1 MNYQTGLKTKEE
13 IAQAVEE
20 LLGKMTLTEKLGQMT
35 QSVGADIV
43 YIGSTAVK
51 EPVEGLIRAGKIG
64 SMIQVGEPKQLAAR
78 VRNFQKIAIEET
90 RLGIPLLFAQD
101 VIHGFETVF
110 PIPLAWSSSF
120 DPEMIRGAA
129 EIAAKEAALCGI
141 NYVYSPMVDVAHDP
155 RWGRVAEG
163 AGEDPYLGGQI
174 AKALVHGFQGTQ
186 LGQTDHSVVAC
197 LKHYLGYGAAEGGRD
212 YNTTEFSRTAMY
224 NTYLPPFREGVK
236 AGAGSVMTAFNVID
250 GIPAVANRYLLED
263 VLRDQLGFEGMVIS
277 DYSAVMELMMHGVAA
292 DEEEAAMKA
301 LDASLDIE
309 MTTSYFNE
317 YGSRLAEKYPH
328 LIKKIDNAVRRIL
341 TMKYRLGLMD
351 DPYKFL
357 KEEKIE
363 DVIFCREHLDYSR
376 RLAENSAVLLK
387 NDGILPLE
395 KGKKIAMVGPFAN
408 SPDLCGCWA
417 FSTRKPETVTLQQ
430 GFAQLGWEVTVV
442 DGCGVENDIEGG
454 IEQAYQAAENAD
466 VVILALG
473 ERHDMSG
480 EACSRMNIIIPEAQ
494 QKLARRVAEA
504 GKPLVLCLM
513 NGRPLLLDWF
523 NEHCSGILQCYQ
535 LGSQAGPAI
544 AGLLTGKANPS
555 GKLTLSIPRHM
566 GQIPVYYNYLPTGRP
581 FGGDDQEHFV
591 SRYLDG
597 DNRPLYPFGYG
608 LSYTQF
614 RLSDLVLEKSEIH
627 PGESTRLSVWVENTG
642 KVAGAEVVQL
652 YMRDVSASIS
662 RPVKELKG
670 FQKIML
676 QPGEKQQVVFVVDEQ
691 MLSFYD
697 TNGKRCLEPG
707 LFRFA
712 VGTSS
717 EDENSLTTEMQ
728 VVAYEG

>member
-1 MNYQTGLKTKEE
+1 MKYQTGLKTKEE

-43 YIGSTAVK
+43 YIGSTAVT

-64 SMIQVGEPKQLAAR
+64 SMIQVGEPKQLAAK
-78 VRNFQKIAIEET
+78 VRNFQKIAVEET

-120 DPEMIRGAA
+120 DPDMIRGAA
-129 EIAAKEAALCGI
+129 EIAAKEASLCGI
-141 NYVYSPMVDVAHDP
+141 NYVYSPMVDIAHDP

-174 AKALVHGFQGTQ
+174 AKALVQGFQGTQ
-186 LGQTDHSVVAC
+186 LGQTDHSIVAC

-263 VLRDQLGFEGMVIS
+263 VLRDQLGFDGMIIS

-309 MTTSYFNE
+309 MTTSYFNT
-317 YGSRLAEKYPH
+317 YGKELTEKYPH
-328 LIKKIDNAVRRIL
+328 LLQKIDDAVRRIL

-376 RLAENSAVLLK
+376 NLAENSAVLLK
-387 NDGILPLE
+387 NDGILPL
-395 KGKKIAMVGPFAN
+395 KNGKKAALIGPFAD
-408 SPDLCGCWA
+408 SADLCGCWA
-417 FSTRKPETVTLQQ
+417 FSTRKPETVTLRQ
-430 GFAQLGWEVTVV
+430 GFEKLDWQVTTAE
-442 DGCGVENDIEGG
+442 GCGVENDIEGG
-454 IEQAYQAAENAD
+454 IEQAYQMAKESD

-480 EACSRMNIIIPEAQ
+480 EACSRMDIIIPESQ

-504 GKPLVLCLM
+504 GKPMVLCLM

-523 NEHCSGILQCYQ
+523 NDHCSGVLQCYQ
-535 LGSQAGPAI
+535 LGSQAGLAI
-544 AGLLTGKANPS
+544 ARLLTGKANPS

-581 FGGDDQEHFV
+581 FCGNDQEHFV

-597 DNRPLYPFGYG
+597 DNAPLYPFGYG
-608 LSYTQF
+608 LSYTKFQ
-614 RLSDLVLEKSEIH
+614 LSELQMDKAQIH
-627 PGESTRLSVWVENTG
+627 PGEKAKISVTVENIG
-642 KVAGAEVVQL
+642 EVPGAEVVQL

-670 FQKIML
+670 FQKVML
-676 QPGEKQQVVFVVDEQ
+676 QPGENRQVSFTVDGE

-697 TNGKRCLEPG
+697 THGQQCLEPG
-707 LFRFA
+707 VFRFA

-717 EDENSLTTEMQ
+717 EDKNSLKAEMR
-728 VVAYEG
+728 VLTYEG